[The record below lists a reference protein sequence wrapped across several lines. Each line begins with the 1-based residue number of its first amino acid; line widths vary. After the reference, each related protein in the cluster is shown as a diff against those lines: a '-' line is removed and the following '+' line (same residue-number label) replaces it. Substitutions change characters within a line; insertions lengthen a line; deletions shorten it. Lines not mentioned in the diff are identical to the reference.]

1 MILLCDIATHRVRTQ
16 GTPAFMCIN
25 ALPAILSR
33 YEPYSH
39 FFGHDVE
46 SLIYVALYCGLYR
59 LPWKDYSE
67 AHHQYFLRTVFDF
80 ESGRGWKAILVT
92 EYDERGSIFQN
103 SEFHEW
109 LMAALNL
116 ISMWYPTPASLP
128 PPEAIRTEFSAT
140 VEVDP
145 ATLEERDAIPRKMPI
160 RRGLPFEA
168 TNSTTR
174 SSFPGTADSPD
185 QTSYRLRNRV
195 VEPSTSAG
203 APKRGRFLRGR
214 GQVGGSTTGTVGGSP
229 RGGERGQVS
238 GSSTFNTG
246 GASTRRRKRPGN
258 KSDEMGDETDV
269 KHRNKRKK

>member
-1 MILLCDIATHRVRTQ
+1 MIRTVQEWYGKMILLCDIATHRVRTQ

-116 ISMWYPTPASLP
+116 ISMWYPTPASLLLL
-128 PPEAIRTEFSAT
+128 RLSAQNFRPLLKWT
-140 VEVDP
+140 RRHWRNV
-145 ATLEERDAIPRKMPI
+145 TLSLARCLFAGVSHSK
-160 RRGLPFEA
+160 L
-168 TNSTTR
+168 
-174 SSFPGTADSPD
+174 
-185 QTSYRLRNRV
+185 QTLLLALISRHCRL
-195 VEPSTSAG
+195 
-203 APKRGRFLRGR
+203 
-214 GQVGGSTTGTVGGSP
+214 
-229 RGGERGQVS
+229 S
-238 GSSTFNTG
+238 GSNIIQVTQPCS
-246 GASTRRRKRPGN
+246 
-258 KSDEMGDETDV
+258 
-269 KHRNKRKK
+269 